1 MATVSSIGISGLPLS
16 DLLDSLQK
24 NENQVLAVI
33 QSRQTAAASK
43 VTAYGKLKDAVAAF
57 QKSAQAVGKTDSF
70 GAIASKV
77 GSDAISV
84 TTTNQAIAGQY
95 SVDVTQL
102 ATSQTLVYA
111 GQADRTTSIGS
122 GGTLS
127 ITLSN
132 GDTKTLDLGA
142 DTSLNGLA
150 KAINADKD
158 IGMNATVIN
167 DGSGTPYRL
176 LLTSRETGMEN
187 AATSIS
193 VSGNADLS
201 AFLNYAGADAANVE
215 QGQAAQD
222 AQLSINGIDITSA
235 SNTIDNVID
244 GVTLTLNQTT
254 DGKATSLNLTK
265 DDTVAKTAINDF
277 VKAYNGLLDTIGS
290 LTKYTV
296 GADNPSSPLTGDS
309 VARSVQTRMRDA
321 LSGGFD
327 ATYNTNLSQI
337 GITTDP
343 KTGKLSVDD
352 TKLSK
357 ALADNAE
364 GVKSLFTSDTG
375 IGKRISD
382 TADTF
387 INSTGSIS
395 NAVEGMNRTV
405 TDLQKQF
412 DATSDRIAQRMDT
425 YRAQFN
431 QLDVMVSQMN
441 SLSSYLSQQ
450 LSALSGAKSK

>member
-1 MATVSSIGISGLPLS
+1 MATVSSLGLSGLPLTT
-16 DLLDSLQK
+16 LLDSLQK
-24 NENQVLAVI
+24 NENQILAVI
-33 QSRQTAAASK
+33 QDRQTAAEAK

-57 QKSAQAVGKTDSF
+57 QKAADTVGKTDSF
-70 GAIASKV
+70 GAIAAKA

-111 GQADRTTSIGS
+111 GQADRAASIGS

-127 ITLSN
+127 VTLAN

-150 KAINADKD
+150 KAINADAD
-158 IGMNATVIN
+158 IGVNATVVN

-176 LLTSRETGMEN
+176 LLTSRETGAEN
-187 AATSIS
+187 AMTSIS
-193 VSGNADLS
+193 VAGNTDLDN
-201 AFLNYAGADAANVE
+201 FLKYAGADAANVK

-244 GVTLTLNQTT
+244 GVTLTLNQATNGT
-254 DGKATSLNLTK
+254 PTSLNLTK
-265 DDTVAKTAINDF
+265 DDSVAKTAIQDF
-277 VKAYNGLLDTIGS
+277 VKAYNTLLGTVKS
-290 LTKYTV
+290 LTAHNVDSQT
-296 GADNPSSPLTGDS
+296 SSALTGDS

-321 LSGGFD
+321 VSGGFD
-327 ATYNTNLSQI
+327 ATQGTNLSQI

-343 KTGKLSVDD
+343 KTGELNIDE
-352 TKLSK
+352 TKLDK

-375 IGKRISD
+375 IGKRVSD
-382 TADTF
+382 TADSF
-387 INSTGSIS
+387 IKSDGTLTT
-395 NAVEGMNRTV
+395 AQDGMSQTV
-405 TDLQKQF
+405 ADIKKQF
-412 DATSDRIAQRMDT
+412 EETSDRIAQRMDT
-425 YRAQFN
+425 YRAQFT
-431 QLDVMVSQMN
+431 QLDAMVSQMN
-441 SLSSYLSQQ
+441 SLSGYLSQQ
-450 LSALSGAKSK
+450 LSALNGAKSK